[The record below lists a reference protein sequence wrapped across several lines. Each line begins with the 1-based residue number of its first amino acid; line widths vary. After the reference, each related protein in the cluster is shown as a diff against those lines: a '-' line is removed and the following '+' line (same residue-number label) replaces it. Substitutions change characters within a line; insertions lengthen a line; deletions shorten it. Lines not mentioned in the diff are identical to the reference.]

1 VEKTQKPAS
10 KAKSHG
16 TRSFRLKL
24 QDKNQVEDKP
34 IDMLMLTYTLL
45 RPNVNIF
52 NKDTYNR
59 GLKTSSLQNTILLSN
74 SKPTGHKHTLAK

>member
-10 KAKSHG
+10 KAKTHG
-16 TRSFRLKL
+16 TRRFRLKL
-24 QDKNQVEDKP
+24 QHKNQVEDKP
-34 IDMLMLTYTLL
+34 IDMFMLTYTLL

-59 GLKTSSLQNTILLSN
+59 RLKSLDQFFAKQNFTFQFEAN
-74 SKPTGHKHTLAK
+74 WA